1 MGLIVLILKDM
12 ANVLKDYCYS
22 EVDEINVE
30 VYGNDVRD
38 SDYWMFS
45 IYRGWLFAAE
55 VEKEKE

>member
-1 MGLIVLILKDM
+1 M